1 MSRLGSGWMVVAA
14 LCFALM
20 SLFAA
25 QGSSTL
31 PAFEVLFY
39 RTFIGLL
46 VLLPLMWRRGESLR
60 SPHWGAH
67 ARRSLIGYLSMAM
80 LFYALSRLPLAAAVT
95 LNYTSS
101 LSFALCCVLLRR
113 ERLPPAVWFA
123 LSLGFVGIACML
135 RPTFDA
141 GQWFAG
147 LMGLGSGLG
156 AGLALFHVRELGE
169 LGERPSV
176 TVFWLFFLSSLF
188 GLLVV
193 LFNGG
198 FHVLNGMQ
206 LAQMLAV
213 GLMGL
218 AGQLAMTRAYKEGRK
233 FVVSSLA
240 YLTVAFSALM
250 GLFLHQQQLPLLSWL
265 GMTLIIGSGILAARR

>member
-1 MSRLGSGWMVVAA
+1 MSDQIQSARPPLVRL
-14 LCFALM
+14 
-20 SLFAA
+20 
-25 QGSSTL
+25 
-31 PAFEVLFY
+31 
-39 RTFIGLL
+39 LL

-147 LMGLGSGLG
+147 LRGLGSGLG

-176 TVFWLFFLSSLF
+176 TVFWLFFLSSLV
-188 GLLVV
+188 GLRVV
-193 LFNGG
+193 LFTGG
-198 FHVLNGMQ
+198 FHARNGVQ

-265 GMTLIIGSGILAARR
+265 GMALIIGSGILAARR

>member
-31 PAFEVLFY
+31 PAPEVLFY

-46 VLLPLMWRRGESLR
+46 VLLPLMASDVEGGSYATVLLADIFVAALFASSLHFILGPGGMH
-60 SPHWGAH
+60 SFGH
-67 ARRSLIGYLSMAM
+67 AAYFGL
-80 LFYALSRLPLAAAVT
+80 
-95 LNYTSS
+95 SS

-198 FHVLNGMQ
+198 FHALNGVQ

-250 GLFLHQQQLPLLSWL
+250 GLFLHQQLLPCCPGW
-265 GMTLIIGSGILAARR
+265 AWR